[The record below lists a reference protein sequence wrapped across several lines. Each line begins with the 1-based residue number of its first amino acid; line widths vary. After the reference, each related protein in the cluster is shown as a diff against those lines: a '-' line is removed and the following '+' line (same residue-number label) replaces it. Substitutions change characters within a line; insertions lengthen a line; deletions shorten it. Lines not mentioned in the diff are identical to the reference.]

1 MQAGNGKVDIAV
13 VGLNPNDKGAVPDG
27 SRPGQFAQ
35 APTVGEVATG
45 EVKGGFGVPNLTIHD
60 DRKAVPPPH
69 VDPPRKIVLY
79 SDRLRS
85 LPVSTLSVPL
95 RPASRTIPASIEG
108 RFRGRNVYT
117 MVIPIENLAEYSSDW
132 IIWFAERESKSGSGE
147 LNVRAPVPLR
157 KFESVEPVAP
167 GARTE
172 LRVQIAGRYHQR
184 RQTGG
189 AALLRNLAPA
199 LESAVLRDIQS
210 WEFKPATQD
219 GVPVDI
225 DVVIEIPFSL
235 PPQVAQSS
243 GP

>member
-1 MQAGNGKVDIAV
+1 
-13 VGLNPNDKGAVPDG
+13 
-27 SRPGQFAQ
+27 
-35 APTVGEVATG
+35 
-45 EVKGGFGVPNLTIHD
+45 
-60 DRKAVPPPH
+60 
-69 VDPPRKIVLY
+69 
-79 SDRLRS
+79 
-85 LPVSTLSVPL
+85 
-95 RPASRTIPASIEG
+95 
-108 RFRGRNVYT
+108 VYT

-172 LRVQIAGRYHQR
+172 LRVQIAAVISKEGKLEVR
-184 RQTGG
+184 
-189 AALLRNLAPA
+189 ALLRNLAPA
-199 LESAVLRDIQS
+199 LESEVLRDIQS

-235 PPQVAQSS
+235 PPQVARSS